1 MAIGIGEC
9 CRGRI
14 TRITAYGAFV
24 ALETAEPAV
33 SGMIHISEMS
43 RGYVNDISDLVS
55 VGDEIAVKV
64 LSVDERGRIALSR
77 RQAMPEEEQ
86 EAERAALAGYRRRT
100 GTVQPASDIP
110 AESAPAKS
118 APAEYAPYVRRE
130 QRGTVPQDEDG
141 FEKMLRRFRSVSEER
156 LGELRRGADGR
167 RSRRKR

>member
-77 RQAMPEEEQ
+77 RQAMSEEEQ
-86 EAERAALAGYRRRT
+86 EAERAALAGYRRRP
-100 GTVQPASDIP
+100 GTVQPTAGTS
-110 AESAPAKS
+110 AESAPAE
-118 APAEYAPYVRRE
+118 PAPYVRRE
-130 QRGTVPQDEDG
+130 QRCTVPQDEDG
-141 FEKMLRRFRSVSEER
+141 FEKMLRRFRSASEER
-156 LGELRRGADGR
+156 LGELRRSADGR